1 MMLRTMLLALL
12 LSLSLLVG
20 CGSDQ
25 THALEAQAQPQ
36 AGLEAVF
43 APQNHAGLAGRAEV
57 QPVTLVGVAN
67 AVPQSL
73 HGSTEPVKEP

>member
-1 MMLRTMLLALL
+1 MLRTMLLALL

-25 THALEAQAQPQ
+25 SRALEAQAQPQ
-36 AGLEAVF
+36 VVLEAVF
-43 APQNHAGLAGRAEV
+43 APQDHAGLAGRAEV
-57 QPVTLVGVAN
+57 QPASLVGVAK

-73 HGSTEPVKEP
+73 HGSMKPVKEP